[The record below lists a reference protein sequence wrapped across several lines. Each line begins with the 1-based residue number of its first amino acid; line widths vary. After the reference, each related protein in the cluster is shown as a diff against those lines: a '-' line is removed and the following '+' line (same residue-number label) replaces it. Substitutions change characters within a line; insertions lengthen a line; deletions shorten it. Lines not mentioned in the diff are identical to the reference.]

1 MTSRHNVSNAR
12 AWLIGG
18 LLGAA
23 VAALAYWRQALT
35 ADGAAAAAVV
45 GWITFAR
52 GGRSATGALLVF
64 FGSST
69 LLSRLGE
76 RRKQALPLAQAKGAR
91 RDAWQVLANGGV
103 ATVATGLGRP
113 YAATGALAAAAAD
126 TWATELGL
134 LARQPPRLITTLR
147 SVAPGTSGGIT
158 PEGLLASVGGA
169 VVVGAT
175 AAALSGD
182 RRLVRGA
189 VLSGMAGALVD
200 SLLGATLQAV
210 YVCPTCEELTEVA
223 VHPRCGSQALY
234 RRGLTWMTNDAV
246 NLLAT
251 LVGAAIG
258 QLQTPDAAGHV
269 RGGS

>member
-1 MTSRHNVSNAR
+1 V
-12 AWLIGG
+12 
-18 LLGAA
+18 LGAA

-35 ADGAAAAAVV
+35 ADGAAAAAAL
-45 GWITFAR
+45 GCITFAR
-52 GGRSATGALLVF
+52 GGHSSAGALLVF

-76 RRKQALPLAQAKGAR
+76 RRKQALPQAQAKGAR

-103 ATVATGLGRP
+103 ATIAIGLGQP

-134 LARQPPRLITTLR
+134 LARQPPRLLTTLR

-169 VVVGAT
+169 VVVGAAT
-175 AAALSGD
+175 AAPGGDWRIVRSAALSGI
-182 RRLVRGA
+182 
-189 VLSGMAGALVD
+189 AGALVD

-210 YVCPTCEELTEVA
+210 YRCPRCEVLTEVA
-223 VHPRCGSQALY
+223 VHPRCGTETIYQ
-234 RRGLTWMTNDAV
+234 RGLTWMTNDTV

>member
-1 MTSRHNVSNAR
+1 
-12 AWLIGG
+12 
-18 LLGAA
+18 
-23 VAALAYWRQALT
+23 VAALAYWRRALT

-45 GWITFAR
+45 GCITFAR
-52 GGRSATGALLVF
+52 GGRSGAGGLLVF

-103 ATVATGLGRP
+103 ATVAIGLGQP

-134 LARQPPRLITTLR
+134 LARRPPRLLTTLR

-169 VVVGAT
+169 VVVGASV
-175 AAALSGD
+175 AALGGD
-182 RRLVRGA
+182 WRIVRSA
-189 VLSGMAGALVD
+189 AFSGMAGALVD

-210 YVCPTCEELTEVA
+210 YRCPTCEVLTEVP
-223 VHPRCGSQALY
+223 VHPRCATQALHQ
-234 RRGLTWMTNDAV
+234 RGLSWMTNDTV

-251 LVGAAIG
+251 LVGAGIG